1 MFFEHLADADDAAL
15 QRLVISLKTALPIR
29 IAIIG
34 LNSAV
39 RHFPFSNTN
48 FPLNIEPST
57 SIFTDI
63 STELRRPKDK
73 LEE

>member
-1 MFFEHLADADDAAL
+1 MVGSGVPAAATFCESLADADDAAL
-15 QRLVISLKTALPIR
+15 MRLHIR
-29 IAIIG
+29 

-39 RHFPFSNTN
+39 RHLPFSNTI